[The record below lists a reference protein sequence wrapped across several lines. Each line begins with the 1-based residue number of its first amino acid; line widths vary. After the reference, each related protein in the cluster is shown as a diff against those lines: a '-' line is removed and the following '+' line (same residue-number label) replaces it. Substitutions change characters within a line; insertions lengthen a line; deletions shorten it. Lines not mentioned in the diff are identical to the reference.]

1 MVRAG
6 ATVARRPR
14 RRDRVAHIRFACDEL
29 AVVKSAAN
37 GAGMSVSAF
46 IRTLACEGAGIRP
59 FLNDAD
65 RAILQLLAADL
76 RAVGNGLNQAVR
88 ALNTG
93 RLRTVSDIAASA
105 DDARAISLTV
115 AAELS
120 QMTKRAGTARRLG
133 AR

>member
-1 MVRAG
+1 MTRAG
-6 ATVARRPR
+6 AAIARRPPR
-14 RRDRVAHIRFACDEL
+14 RERVAHIRFAPDEL
-29 AVVKSAAN
+29 AVMKSAAN

-76 RAVGNGLNQAVR
+76 SAVANGLNQAVR

-93 RLRTVSDIAASA
+93 RLSTVSDIAAAA

-120 QMTKRAGTARRLG
+120 QMTKRAGAARRSG
-133 AR
+133 AG